1 MSFIVRFWQFSKKYN
16 STKRP
21 AISDAT
27 EYNCVVK
34 DGTGIINP
42 KIVLDIGRTAEPADF
57 NYCRILKF
65 NRYYYV
71 REWTFDKGLWTATLE
86 CDVLAT
92 YKDEIGASNLYI
104 LRAANAYNGDIIDNL
119 YPCKTGASFNST
131 AITDPFEHAGAGSYV
146 VGVIS
151 PRGMYGSITYY
162 ILDRTG
168 LATLCNYLIND
179 AVSLANNFSWSDAT
193 QALQN
198 SIVDPLQYIKSVV
211 WLPFPYTELPYS
223 PQQPANLNI
232 FSWAVPNTNAQL
244 LFGATVVKNYSF
256 TVKKHPD
263 TNTRGNYVNAAP
275 YTLATLCFPPF
286 GNIEVDTT
294 VLCNASTLDAELR
307 IDCLSG
313 KGILTISA
321 NGYILNRVE
330 GQIGVPIQLAQVK
343 SDYIGAVSSIAGGVS
358 GAISGALT
366 GGPAGVARAISG
378 GIGAIGN
385 AINSLAP
392 RAQSIGSGGGFAHLR
407 GDFELD
413 FQFFRPVNDD
423 LTHNGRPL
431 CEKRTI
437 SSVGDYMLIQDGDVA
452 IDGTRTEGERIKEYL
467 QGGFYY
473 E

>member
-1 MSFIVRFWQFSKKYN
+1 MSFTVRFWTFSKKYN
-16 STKRP
+16 STARP
-21 AISDAT
+21 SNNNNAT
-27 EYNCVVK
+27 TYNCVVK

-42 KIVLDIGRTAEPADF
+42 KIVLDLGRTASPAAF
-57 NYCRILKF
+57 NYCQIPNF
-65 NRYYYV
+65 NRYYFI
-71 REWTFDKGLWTATLE
+71 REWAYDKGMWTATLE

-92 YKDEIGASNLYI
+92 YKTEIGNSNLYV
-104 LRAANAYNGDIIDNL
+104 LRASNAYNGDIVDNL
-119 YPCKTGASFNST
+119 YPCKTGADFDKT

-146 VGVIS
+146 VGVVS

-232 FSWAVPNTNAQL
+232 FSWAVPNTGAQL

-256 TVKKHPD
+256 TVIKHPD
-263 TNTRGNYVNAAP
+263 TNNRGNYVNASP

-286 GNIEVDTT
+286 GNIEIDTS
-294 VLCNASTLDAELR
+294 VLCNAATLDVELR
-307 IDCLSG
+307 LDCLNG
-313 KGILTISA
+313 KGILTLSA
-321 NGYILNRVE
+321 NGYILNRIE

-343 SDYIGAVSSIAGGVS
+343 SDYIGGITNIVS
-358 GAISGALT
+358 GISAGAEGFAK
-366 GGPAGVARAISG
+366 GGLAGMISG
-378 GIGAIGN
+378 GIGGIGN

-413 FQFFRPVNDD
+413 FQFFRPVDDD
-423 LTHNGRPL
+423 LTQNGRPL

-437 SSVGDYMLIQDGDVA
+437 STLSGYMLIQDGDVA
-452 IDGTRTEGERIKEYL
+452 INGTRTEGEQIRAYL
-467 QGGFYY
+467 EQGLYY